1 MRLLII
7 EDDKALND
15 IIAKRLKEEGHI
27 IDKCFDGSSGLDYAQ
42 AMKYDCIILDIM
54 IPKIDGISLLKTIR
68 AQRNESK
75 VLILTARGEVEDR
88 VKGLDSGAD
97 DYLIKPFAFDE
108 LYARIRALVRRQGE
122 VKDSVLRLEDLIMNT
137 KDHSVIRGEKAI
149 VLTSKEYALL
159 AYLLRNQ
166 GTILT
171 RSQILDHVWNFDFD
185 YNSNIVDVYIKYLRG
200 KIDNDFE
207 TKLIHTVRGFGYM
220 IRSGDE

>member
-1 MRLLII
+1 MRLLVI

-68 AQRNESK
+68 AQGNESK
-75 VLILTARGEVEDR
+75 VLILTARDEVEDR
-88 VKGLDSGAD
+88 VKGLDAGAD

-122 VKDSVLRLEDLIMNT
+122 VKDSVLILEDLIMNT
-137 KDHSVIRGEKAI
+137 NDHSVVRGEKAI

-166 GTILT
+166 GAILT

-200 KIDNDFE
+200 KIDKGFG

-220 IRSGDE
+220 MRSGDE

>member
-220 IRSGDE
+220 MRSGDE